1 MLASKPTVHR
11 EVLSTVS
18 ALPCATLVRPVARCP
33 SDRSGAPFVVASTPK
48 ALARRNVLVQ
58 AQAGIKTGPAATTIE
73 EEYIELDL
81 PKPLGFKFA
90 RGNDGGAYIIDVNP
104 KLGNV
109 DLRVQPGDKIVMI
122 SASFGSEVWKAENF
136 GQIMYAIRTRSGTV
150 YMKLK
155 RNFGDLSAL
164 EEDGLDA
171 AEKMWKKERAGG
183 NYGAGTKEIQARNY
197 VQRKENER
205 KRRELFD
212 DALAKFK
219 ENDIQGALVEFE
231 NIIAMEPRNYVGDNF
246 SRNTPIFKVAQY
258 NIACCYSMLDQVE
271 EALKSLDAAMSS
283 GFDNFDQI
291 RRDKNLVKVRAS
303 PKFQQLID
311 KYDEPVVN
319 WNAVKATFGAFGGLF
334 GGKKDE

>member
-1 MLASKPTVHR
+1 MSVLAAKPLNVAVPSGAVR
-11 EVLSTVS
+11 SAPMVL
-18 ALPCATLVRPVARCP
+18 RPVASARAE
-33 SDRSGAPFVVASTPK
+33 RAAVACASSVALK
-48 ALARRNVLVQ
+48 AVSRRQVLCQ
-58 AQAGIKTGPAATTIE
+58 AQTGTKPAQAATSE
-73 EEYIELDL
+73 AEYYELDL

-104 KLGNV
+104 KAGNV
-109 DLRVQPGDKIVMI
+109 DPRVQPGDKIVEI

-155 RNFGDLSAL
+155 KNYGDLSAL
-164 EEDGLDA
+164 EEEGLDA
-171 AEKMWKKERAGG
+171 AEKQWKKERAGG

-205 KRRELFD
+205 KRREMFD

-246 SRNTPIFKVAQY
+246 SRNTPIYKVTQY

-271 EALKSLDAAMSS
+271 EAIKSLDAAMLS
-283 GFDNFDQI
+283 GFDNYDQI
-291 RRDKNLVKVRAS
+291 RRDKNLVKARAS
-303 PKFQQLID
+303 PKFQAVLD

-319 WNAVKATFGAFGGLF
+319 WNAVKATFGAFGNMF
-334 GGKKDE
+334 NKEK